1 MLTSSQSMADE
12 IRTIQVAK
20 TKAADTGVQSS
31 RSSMDSAPSMSRLGS
46 PGPKSRPAPGASTD
60 AANGQ
65 APGAMD
71 YVYLKNVL
79 LQFLEQK
86 DKKHQMQLIPVLGM
100 LLHFDRYSRLLP
112 KRSPLG

>member
-1 MLTSSQSMADE
+1 MADE
-12 IRTIQVAK
+12 VRTIQAAK
-20 TKAADTGVQSS
+20 TKAADSGVQSS
-31 RSSMDSAPSMSRLGS
+31 RSSMDSTPRLGS
-46 PGPKSRPAPGASTD
+46 PGPKTRPALGAATD

-100 LLHFDRYSRLLP
+100 LLHFDRYFSLPP